1 MRGRMIDKD
10 IAGEVEHLDA
20 LIGHDVESLTRLV
33 GGESTVLPIGMPIR
47 IDHRATKQVV
57 FGLQPLAL
65 AIDLE
70 HSRPM
75 VATHMKDKLLRI
87 GLMGRVTVNT
97 HARHLG
103 IFDDGEFVESREAA
117 LIKSHLAEGLV
128 ARCDAAVGKSPLVE
142 AVWTDTDHEVL
153 VLLPLAVI

>member
-1 MRGRMIDKD
+1 M
-10 IAGEVEHLDA
+10 E
-20 LIGHDVESLTRLV
+20 
-33 GGESTVLPIGMPIR
+33 
-47 IDHRATKQVV
+47 
-57 FGLQPLAL
+57 
-65 AIDLE
+65 
-70 HSRPM
+70 
-75 VATHMKDKLLRI
+75 DKLLRI

-117 LIKSHLAEGLV
+117 LIESHLAEGLITW
-128 ARCDAAVGKSPLVE
+128 CDAAVGKSPLVE